1 MFKPVSNRKILLL
14 SLVAAVFFVHGCGV
28 YTSSARLPSHLK
40 TIYIQTFEN
49 KTNEFLLPQQIA
61 ERLVERFQE
70 EGDLRVTSSTSA
82 DAFLDG
88 TILNYREEPLT
99 YVGEGDVLQ
108 RKVRIFVSVSF
119 IDQISGDVL
128 WEVERMER
136 WATYDSESEEE
147 NDGIRRAVD
156 KLADDVINQALKG
169 W

>member
-14 SLVAAVFFVHGCGV
+14 SLVTAVFLAFGCGV

-88 TILNYREEPLT
+88 TILNYKEEPLT
-99 YVGEGDVLQ
+99 YVGGGDVLQ

-147 NDGIRRAVD
+147 DDGIRRAVD